1 VVAYHKG
8 DGDQDRVSLAASSA
22 AALLTL
28 TVNCQER
35 LCLACRARDLRQQNT
50 KIYGAACRITDK

>member
-1 VVAYHKG
+1 VVAYDKG

-28 TVNCQER
+28 TVPAGNYQDVAPMPCVSCTRPE
-35 LCLACRARDLRQQNT
+35 
-50 KIYGAACRITDK
+50 AAK